1 MGRDRRRRGR
11 GVIGPIMLVMV
22 GLTLLLERNG
32 VISSEVISRWWPLV
46 LVMIGGW
53 MLVERLG
60 GSNDEG

>member
-11 GVIGPIMLVMV
+11 GVIGPIMLVVV